1 MGYFR
6 NGTYVGRIWS
16 KKNNGPSV
24 VKIIDNEIYDITT
37 KEIPTVSSLLELENP
52 IDYIKKNSGN
62 KVTSIDEIN
71 SNIDKKNFNTEIR
84 LLAPCDLQVVKAC
97 GVTFAKSMV
106 ERLSLIHISSPRDQR
121 GSRMPSS
128 A

>member
-24 VKIIDNEIYDITT
+24 VKIIDNDIYDITT

-52 IDYIKKNSGN
+52 IDYIKHNSGN
-62 KVTSIDEIN
+62 KVTTIDEIN
-71 SNIDKKNFNTEIR
+71 FYIDKKKF
-84 LLAPCDLQVVKAC
+84 
-97 GVTFAKSMV
+97 
-106 ERLSLIHISSPRDQR
+106 
-121 GSRMPSS
+121 
-128 A
+128 

>member
-37 KEIPTVSSLLELENP
+37 KEIPTVSSLLELQNP
-52 IDYIKKNSGN
+52 IDYVKQSHGN
-62 KVTSIDEIN
+62 KVTSIKDFVIKGSIKGKIGTFSIKEGQLTQKLN
-71 SNIDKKNFNTEIR
+71 MYKVSDKKFI
-84 LLAPCDLQVVKAC
+84 K
-97 GVTFAKSMV
+97 F
-106 ERLSLIHISSPRDQR
+106 
-121 GSRMPSS
+121 
-128 A
+128 